1 MKRSGKWH
9 IENKPI
15 AYKLTGGKCDKCGH
29 IGKFSIHH
37 KHYNNLERQSIYDYT
52 FLELYDMDIVEVLC
66 HLCHKKEHNGDNI
79 LPCSFCGRSA
89 ELTRSKTLNID
100 YPICRKCFKQKGGIK
115 GNFNVLNNQTKLF

>member
-15 AYKLTGGKCDKCGH
+15 AYKLTGGKCDKCGR

-66 HLCHKKEHNGDNI
+66 NLCHKKNI
-79 LPCSFCGRSA
+79 MAITSYL
-89 ELTRSKTLNID
+89 
-100 YPICRKCFKQKGGIK
+100 
-115 GNFNVLNNQTKLF
+115 VLFVEEVRN